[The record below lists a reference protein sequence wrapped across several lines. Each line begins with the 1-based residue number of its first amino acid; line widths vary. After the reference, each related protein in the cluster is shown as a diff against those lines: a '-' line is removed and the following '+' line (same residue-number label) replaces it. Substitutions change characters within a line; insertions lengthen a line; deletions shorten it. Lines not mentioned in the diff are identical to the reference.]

1 VAALA
6 LAGPIFWLVERR
18 TEFIPWLIADALSP
32 FRVFE
37 LVFFIIILA
46 VSSEVVYRGVV
57 FRTLADYAS
66 TRQPYS
72 RAACCSLSFG
82 PVLNSPIAIILG
94 GASAILY
101 YRTRNL
107 LASITVN
114 AIFTF
119 GGGALTLYH
128 GLMHG

>member
-1 VAALA
+1 MIQYFQYTIPGMVMA
-6 LAGPIFWLVERR
+6 IFQQLSRSGNIASDFVEI
-18 TEFIPWLIADALSP
+18 EK
-32 FRVFE
+32 

-57 FRTLADYAS
+57 FRTLADYVS
-66 TRQPYS
+66 TP
-72 RAACCSLSFG
+72 AAVFG
-82 PVLNSPIAIILG
+82 SCMLFAFICPVLNFPIAIILG

-107 LASITVN
+107 LASITAN
-114 AIFTF
+114 AIFTV